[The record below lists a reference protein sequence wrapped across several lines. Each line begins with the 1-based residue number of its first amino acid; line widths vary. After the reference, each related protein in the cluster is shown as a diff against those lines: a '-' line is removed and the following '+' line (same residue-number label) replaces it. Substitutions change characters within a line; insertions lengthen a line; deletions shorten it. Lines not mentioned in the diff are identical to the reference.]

1 MTSTGYREVAFEDEI
16 ITLDV
21 TTDVPPSSS
30 LDDVVTTELSSDQQL
45 EKNSDPVPLS
55 STSPADEH
63 TNIITVD
70 EAIERLGMGWFQFL
84 VLTAA
89 GLCFAADAMQVLLLS
104 FLSKVLRLEWN
115 LGDDETAFITSTLFI
130 GAIFGTLTLGPLADR
145 KGRKP
150 VFLLSASII
159 STFGVLVA
167 FVTNYWSLL
176 ASLFMVGWGVGGL
189 TVPFD
194 ILAEFLP
201 ADARGKNLLVI
212 EYFWTI
218 GVLFVVCIAYMTL
231 GTGENVNAW
240 RLFVVLCTLP
250 CWFSV
255 LIGYYYVP
263 ESPRWL
269 CTQGRCQEAL
279 VILRKAAKINGH
291 DPEFLFPSE
300 MELEDEEEEESDFRE
315 LFSPRWRWTTLKLVS
330 NFLHRFHGLFFLI
343 VI

>member
-1 MTSTGYREVAFEDEI
+1 
-16 ITLDV
+16 
-21 TTDVPPSSS
+21 
-30 LDDVVTTELSSDQQL
+30 
-45 EKNSDPVPLS
+45 
-55 STSPADEH
+55 
-63 TNIITVD
+63 
-70 EAIERLGMGWFQFL
+70 MGWFQFL

-115 LGDDETAFITSTLFI
+115 LGDNETAFITSTLFI

-145 KGRKP
+145 KGRKT

-159 STFGVLVA
+159 SVFGVLVA

-218 GVLFVVCIAYMTL
+218 GVLFVVCITYTTL

-240 RLFVVLCTLP
+240 WLFVILCTLP

-269 CTQGRCQEAL
+269 CIQGRCQEAL

-300 MELEDEEEEESDFRE
+300 MELEDEEEEESDFCE